1 MSFTDIW
8 RIFKG
13 SSDQLALY
21 IRYCCNSKT
30 TSAMTHPRFLW
41 LFIVLLFAS
50 ATVEAQ
56 YFGQN
61 KPRYNRFDFRVYD
74 TDNFSI
80 YSYLESRD
88 KLMQLAEWSEQWYE
102 LHQRVLKDTIE
113 KRNPLILYNQHTHF
127 QQTNAIMGPIGQGV
141 GGVTEAFKNRVIL
154 PIQFTNKGTHHVL
167 GHELVHAFQYN
178 MILEGEGTSLRDMGN
193 IPLWMIEGLAE
204 YLSIGRHDPHTAMWM
219 RDAYLHDDVPTLR
232 DLMNP
237 RYFPYRYGQTFWA
250 FLTGLYGDIV
260 IRPFFIA
267 AAQLGLEEACK
278 QVLGMDMTTLSELW
292 VNSFKAHYSRLMPD
306 RTERPFGKA
315 ILTDENAGEMNLS
328 PVLSPDGRYV
338 IFVSEKDLFSL
349 DMFLADARTGR
360 ILRKVASTAREG
372 HVDDFN
378 TIESSATWSPRSDQF
393 AFVATQKGRNILI
406 IKDAGTG
413 RTVEEIRVPGIEAIN
428 YPAWSP
434 NGRRIAFSGMKEGES
449 DIYTYELST
458 GRVQKLTDGPESEIM
473 PAWSADG
480 TEIVFST
487 DYLAYQRGGFP
498 ALWGFNIG
506 IVDAVSGVRTDLDL
520 FPGANNLNPL
530 FDGNGDLLFL
540 SDRDGFRNIY
550 RYDRVRDDLRQVSH
564 LVTGVSGITP
574 YSPAMTVSFKRDR
587 LLYTHFS
594 NGKYR
599 VNMVDMDDLEPISA
613 DKHDV
618 NFRAATLPVT
628 GREVE
633 DWVNTGMEEAHQTGP
648 EMVFLREEDFRPRF
662 RLDYIGG
669 GGGMGVGIGNNFIG
683 TGTAMMGGVDF
694 LFSDILGNN
703 LLFATLIMNGEVS
716 DIGGIMQYLNQK
728 HAVGWGVRAMHIPFR
743 AGVSYYAGLDTLP
756 GTPVLAD
763 VFHTDIQ
770 RVFRSQ
776 GGLFAQYPFSPF
788 QRLEVSSNYIRFSFL
803 NERFR
808 DYYVG
813 GFYQGRERVRLQS
826 FPGFNLY
833 TTGGAWVGDR
843 SQWGFTSPLRGYR
856 FRIGAEQ
863 YMGNWNFQ
871 ELTFDTR
878 RYVWMKPFTLAT
890 RFLYFGRHGRDGANF
905 QPMYI
910 GDPMLVR
917 GYTGK
922 SFDRFGDYNLNIEQ
936 MIGSQLLVTTVEWR
950 LPFTGPRRLALIPS
964 SFLFTDLNFFL
975 DGGMAFTRFNQ
986 LQWNMEANTEPRP
999 VFSAGVSLRVNLF
1012 GALILEP
1019 FYAWPLQ
1026 ENTKPVFGLN
1036 FIPGF

>member
-1 MSFTDIW
+1 M
-8 RIFKG
+8 
-13 SSDQLALY
+13 
-21 IRYCCNSKT
+21 T
-30 TSAMTHPRFLW
+30 TLRAMCM
-41 LFIVLLFAS
+41 IAASLL
-50 ATVEAQ
+50 TVVAVDAQ

-80 YSYLESRD
+80 YSYLEDRE
-88 KLMQLAEWSEQWYE
+88 KLMQLAEWSEQWYT
-102 LHQRVLKDTIE
+102 LHQHILKDTIE
-113 KRNPLILYNQHTHF
+113 KRNPLILYNQHSHF

-178 MILEGEGTSLRDMGN
+178 MVLQGDGTSLRNMGN

-204 YLSIGRHDPHTAMWM
+204 YMSIGRSDPHTAMWM
-219 RDAYLHDDVPTLR
+219 RDAYIHDDIPTLR
-232 DLMNP
+232 QLANP

-260 IRPFFIA
+260 IRPFFLA
-267 AAQLGLEEACK
+267 SAQVGVEEAC
-278 QVLGMDMTTLSELW
+278 QAVLGMDFNTLSELW
-292 VNSFKAHYSRLMPD
+292 VNSLVNHYARLLPD
-306 RTERPFGKA
+306 KTERPLGRA

-338 IFVSEKDLFSL
+338 IFVSEKSLFSL

-360 ILRKVASTAREG
+360 IIRKVASTAREG

-393 AFVATQKGRNILI
+393 AFVATQRGRNILI
-406 IKDAGTG
+406 IKDADSG
-413 RTVEEIRVPGIEAIN
+413 RTIEEIQVPGVDAIN

-434 NGRRIAFSGMKEGES
+434 NGRVIAFSGMVEGMS
-449 DIYTYELST
+449 DIYSYELNT
-458 GRVQKLTDGPESEIM
+458 GRVQRLTDGPESEIM

-498 ALWGFNIG
+498 AMWGFNIG

-520 FPGANNLNPL
+520 FPGANNLNPQ

-550 RYDRVRDDLRQVSH
+550 RYDRVRDELQQLSH

-574 YSPAMTVSFKRDR
+574 YSPAMTVSFKKDR

-599 VNMVDMDDLEPISA
+599 VNMVDMDRLSPITV
-613 DKHDV
+613 DKNDV
-618 NFRAATLPVT
+618 SFRAAQLPVT

-633 DWVNTGMEEAHQTGP
+633 DWVNTGMAEAHRLGP
-648 EMVFLREEDFRPRF
+648 EMVFLREEDFRPQF

-669 GGGMGVGIGNNFIG
+669 GGGMGVGIGNNVVG
-683 TGTAMMGGVDF
+683 VGTALMGGVDF

-703 LLFATLIMNGEVS
+703 LIFATVMMNGELV
-716 DIGGIMQYLNQK
+716 DIGGQVQYLNQK
-728 HAVGWGVRAMHIPFR
+728 RPIGWGIRAAHIPFR
-743 AGVSYYAGLDTLP
+743 LGARYFAGIDT
-756 GTPVLAD
+756 VLVGGQPALAQ
-763 VFHTDIQ
+763 VVHTDIQ
-770 RVFRSQ
+770 RVFRTQ
-776 GGLFAQYPFSPF
+776 GGVFAQYPFSPF
-788 QRLEVSSNYIRFSFL
+788 QRLEVSSNYIRFGFR
-803 NERFR
+803 NERIR
-808 DYYVG
+808 DFFSG
-813 GFYQGRERVRLQS
+813 NFFLGQDRVRLQS
-826 FPGFNLY
+826 QPGFNLY
-833 TTGGAWVGDR
+833 TTGTAWVGDR

-863 YMGNWNFQ
+863 YLGQWNFQ
-871 ELTFDTR
+871 ELTFDMR
-878 RYVWMKPFTLAT
+878 RYTRMKPFTLAT
-890 RFLYFGRHGRDGANF
+890 RLLYFGRHGRDGASF

-917 GYTGK
+917 GYSGR
-922 SFDRFGDYNLNIEQ
+922 SFDYFGDYNLLIDQ
-936 MIGSQLLVTTVEWR
+936 MIGSQLLVGTVEWR

-975 DGGMAFTRFNQ
+975 DGGMAFTRFDQ
-986 LQWNMEANTEPRP
+986 LRWNTEANFDPRP
-999 VFSAGVSLRVNLF
+999 VLSAGVSLRVNLF

-1026 ENTKPVFGLN
+1026 ENTRAVFGLN